1 MIHLYCCG
9 PATQEKVP
17 NYRNW
22 FLHRFILPEK
32 RALFKKMWSPE
43 GAHTH
48 IKPHE
53 FSIIPASAG
62 DTPASAGDIPASPGD
77 TPARAGD
84 TPASAGDEEKVTQ
97 SLISICQIWME
108 QL

>member
-1 MIHLYCCG
+1 M
-9 PATQEKVP
+9 
-17 NYRNW
+17 
-22 FLHRFILPEK
+22 HRFILPEK
-32 RALFKKMWSPE
+32 KALFKKMWSPE

-48 IKPHE
+48 TKPHE

-77 TPARAGD
+77 TPASVGD
-84 TPASAGDEEKVTQ
+84 TPAIAGDAEMVTQ